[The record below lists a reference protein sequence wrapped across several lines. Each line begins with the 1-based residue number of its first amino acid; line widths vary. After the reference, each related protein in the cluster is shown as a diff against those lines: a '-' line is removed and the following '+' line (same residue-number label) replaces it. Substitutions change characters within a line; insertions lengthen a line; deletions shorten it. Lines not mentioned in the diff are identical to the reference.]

1 LILSEVQFPAA
12 AVTSESAER
21 LFVGGSELA
30 DLMKRFDWADTP
42 IGVPEFWPQSLKT
55 AVRIM
60 LTSQQPIWIGWG
72 EALIYLYNDPYK
84 SIIGGKHPWALGR
97 PASAVWREIWGD
109 IAPLLA
115 KAMAGDEGTYVEAQ
129 LLIMERNGFP
139 EETYYTFS
147 YSPIPTDDGS
157 PGGIFCANTDDTQ
170 RVISERQLSL
180 LRELASSAA
189 ESRSVQQACE
199 HSARALL
206 TDPQD
211 LPFAM
216 IYMIEP
222 GSGVARLAALSGIA
236 PDHPAVK
243 PTLPLDATGPWPL
256 AEVLQRHEPRL
267 VDNLPEAFGFDF
279 PSGGWRQRPDK
290 AVVLPIVS
298 SGEAGRS
305 GFVIAGLNPFRLYDK
320 RYADFLDLVGAQV
333 TAAVNNGDAY
343 EEERRRAEALAEI
356 DRAKTAFFSNV
367 SHEFRTPL
375 TLMLSPL
382 EEVLAKPDGQTLSD
396 HRPLLDIAHRN
407 GMRLLKLVN
416 TLLDFSRI
424 EAGRVTASYEPV
436 DLAALTAELASNF
449 RSAID
454 KAGLRLNIDAPPLP
468 QAVYVDRDMWE
479 KIVLNLLS
487 NAFKFTFE
495 GEIAVAVKVATDGD
509 HAEISVRDTGTGIPA
524 AELPHVF
531 ERFRRVD
538 GARGRSF
545 EGSGIGLALV
555 QELVKW
561 HGGDIRVES
570 ELDRGSVFTV
580 TIPFGTAHL
589 PADRLNASP
598 AQASTGIRAQAYL
611 DEAMG
616 WLSGGE
622 TIDRPHASSSEDLG
636 VDVSAVTARKDRVL
650 LADDNPDMRD
660 YVCRLLGEKYEV
672 EAVADG
678 QAALEAAWRQRP
690 DLVLSDVMMPR
701 LDGFSLLNALRND
714 SELRDVPII
723 LLSARA
729 GEEAKIEGLEAGAD
743 DYLVKPFSA
752 RELLARAAANI
763 ELSRARSQS
772 ARLVQEE
779 SQILEL
785 LHKVGTSV
793 AAELNLERAVQI
805 VTDAATALTGAAFGS
820 FFYNVLDARGES
832 YMLYTLSGVAREAFA
847 GFPMPRNTA
856 VFAPTFNGE
865 GIIRS
870 DDILADTRY
879 GKSEPHHGMPKG
891 HLPVRSYLSAPVV
904 SRSGEVLGGLFFG
917 HPEPGIFT
925 DRSERILAGIAT
937 QAAIAIDNARLFQ
950 AAERE
955 VAERRAAEDQL
966 RRLNETLY
974 QSEQALR
981 ERESELA
988 RVQHIAKVAGIV
1000 VDLRDGGFRNGQRS
1014 PEYRAIH
1021 GLPDHADDTHE
1032 GWVARLHP
1040 DDRAR
1045 TERQFL
1051 DAVKGTGEQ
1060 YSSEYRII
1068 RPSDGQVRWIA
1079 TESRIERTPDGK
1091 PLRLIGAHIDI
1102 TDRAVAKGLLQE
1114 SEERFRLIANSA
1126 PVPMW
1131 VSTLVGTRAFANQ
1144 AYLDFLGAS
1153 YEEALVFDWRKVLH
1167 PEDLP
1172 RILQEQI
1179 AGEASRKPF
1188 VLEARYRRADGEW
1201 RWMRSESQPR
1211 WDPQGKHIGF
1221 IGVAHD
1227 VTVAKQAEI
1236 ELRHLN
1242 QSLSVQVARRT
1253 RERDRIWNVSEDL
1266 LLVLDQRGQWLST
1279 NPAWTAAT
1287 GWSETELASSGQ
1299 AGDPNR
1305 VLRRACARLTQLLLA
1320 GAATRFDV
1328 HFPHR
1333 DGTSR
1338 WISWTAT
1345 MDEDVIYAVGRDVT
1359 AEREAQETLRR
1370 TEEALRQSQKLEAMG
1385 QLTGGVAHD
1394 FNNLLMPII
1403 GSLDMLQRRQV
1414 GGEREQRL
1422 IGGALHSADRAK
1434 TLVQRLLAFA
1444 RRQPLQSVAVNVTEL
1459 VTGMAELIE
1468 STTGPQIQV
1477 VVDVASDV
1485 PYANAD
1491 PNQLEMAILNL
1502 SVNARDAM
1510 TQGGTLRISASAES
1524 VLAGHRSTLKPGS
1537 YVRISVAD
1545 TGTGMEE
1552 AVLARAI
1559 EPFFS
1564 TKGIGKG
1571 TGLGLSMVHGL
1582 ATQLGGALTIS
1593 SKPGLGTNVE
1603 LWLPVNDKAST
1614 PIPIVPDTG
1623 QAGRTTGT
1631 ALLVDDDDMV
1641 RMSTADM
1648 LAELGFIVLEASSA
1662 EEALRLVE
1670 RGEHFDVLVTD
1681 HLMPGMTGVD
1691 LAHAVRAR
1699 LPGKP
1704 VLIISGF
1711 AEADGIA
1718 SDLPRLTKPF
1728 RQAELAAS
1736 VAALRS

>member
-1 LILSEVQFPAA
+1 
-12 AVTSESAER
+12 
-21 LFVGGSELA
+21 
-30 DLMKRFDWADTP
+30 MKRFDWASTP
-42 IGVPEFWPQSLKT
+42 IGVPDSWPQSLKT

-72 EALIYLYNDPYK
+72 EELIYLYNDPYK

-97 PASAVWREIWGD
+97 SISVVWREIWDD

-170 RVISERQLSL
+170 AVIGERQLSL

-199 HSARALL
+199 QSARALL

-216 IYMIEP
+216 IYMIDP
-222 GSGVARLAALSGIA
+222 GSGVARLAALSGIE

-243 PTLPLDATGPWPL
+243 LALPLDAEGIWPL
-256 AEVLQRHEPRL
+256 AEVLQQHEPRL
-267 VDNLPEAFGFDF
+267 VGNLSEAFGFDF
-279 PSGGWRQRPDK
+279 PSGGWRRRPSH
-290 AVVLPIVS
+290 AVVLPILS

-320 RYADFLDLVGAQV
+320 RYAGFLDLVAGQI

-343 EEERRRAEALAEI
+343 EEERRRAEALAEV
-356 DRAKTAFFSNV
+356 DRAKIAFFSNV

-382 EEVLAKPDGQTLSD
+382 EEVLAKPEGQMISD
-396 HRPLLDIAHRN
+396 HRPLLDIAYRN

-424 EAGRVTASYEPV
+424 EAGRVSASYEPV

-454 KAGLRLNIDAPPLP
+454 KAGLRLKIDAAPLS
-468 QAVYVDRDMWE
+468 QAVYVDREMWE

-495 GEIAVAVKVATDGD
+495 GEIGVAVKVAADGD
-509 HAEISVRDTGTGIPA
+509 HAEIMVRDTGTGIPS

-570 ELDRGSVFTV
+570 ELDRGSVFTI
-580 TIPFGTAHL
+580 TLPFGTSHL
-589 PADRLNASP
+589 PAARLTASP
-598 AQASTGIRAQAYL
+598 AQVSTNVRAQAYL
-611 DEAMG
+611 DETMG
-616 WLSGGE
+616 WLAGE
-622 TIDRPHASSSEDLG
+622 AAIERPHASSSEDLG
-636 VDVSAVTARKDRVL
+636 LDVSAAATRKDRVL

-660 YVCRLLGEKYEV
+660 YVCRLLGEQYEV

-701 LDGFSLLNALRND
+701 LDGFNLLKALRND
-714 SELRDVPII
+714 SKLRDVPVI

-729 GEEAKIEGLEAGAD
+729 GEAAKIEGLEAGAD
-743 DYLVKPFSA
+743 AYLVKPFSA
-752 RELLARAAANI
+752 RELLARVAANI
-763 ELSRARSQS
+763 ELSLARSQN
-772 ARLVQEE
+772 AKLLQEE
-779 SQILEL
+779 TQILEL

-793 AAELNLERAVQI
+793 AAELNLERVVQT
-805 VTDAATALTGAAFGS
+805 VTDAATELTGAAFGS
-820 FFYNVLDARGES
+820 FFYNSRDERGEG
-832 YMLYTLSGVAREAFA
+832 YMLYTLSGVEREAFA
-847 GFPMPRNTA
+847 KFPMPRKTA
-856 VFAPTFNGE
+856 IFGPTFDGE
-865 GIIRS
+865 GIVRS
-870 DDILADTRY
+870 DDILRDPRY
-879 GKSEPHHGMPKG
+879 GKNDPHHGMPKG
-891 HLPVRSYLSAPVV
+891 HLPVRSYLAASVV
-904 SRSGEVLGGLFFG
+904 SRSGEVLGGMFFG
-917 HPEPGIFT
+917 HPDPGVFT
-925 DRSERILAGIAT
+925 DRSERILTGIAA

-955 VAERRAAEDQL
+955 VAERRAAEDAL

-974 QSEQALR
+974 RSEQALR
-981 ERESELA
+981 ERENELA

-1000 VDLRDGGFRNGQRS
+1000 VDLRDGGFRNEGRS

-1021 GLPDHADDTHE
+1021 GLSDDADDSHE
-1032 GWVARLHP
+1032 SWIARLHP

-1045 TERQFL
+1045 TVQQFL
-1051 DAVKGTGEQ
+1051 DAVRGTGEQ

-1079 TESRIERTPDGK
+1079 TESRIDRTPDGQ

-1102 TDRAVAKGLLQE
+1102 TDRALAKGLLQE
-1114 SEERFRLIANSA
+1114 SEQRFRLIANSA
-1126 PVPMW
+1126 PMPMW

-1172 RILQEQI
+1172 RILQEQVV
-1179 AGEASRKPF
+1179 GEASRKPF

-1211 WDPQGKHIGF
+1211 WDPSGQHVGF

-1253 RERDRIWNVSEDL
+1253 RERDRIWNVSQDL
-1266 LLVLDQRGQWLST
+1266 LLVLDQRGRWLST
-1279 NPAWTAAT
+1279 NPAWTVAT
-1287 GWSETELASSGQ
+1287 GWSEAELSSSGQ
-1299 AGDPNR
+1299 SGDQSR
-1305 VLRRACARLTQLLLA
+1305 MLRRACAQLTQLLLA
-1320 GAATRFDV
+1320 GQATRFDAQ
-1328 HFPHR
+1328 FPHR
-1333 DGTSR
+1333 DGSAC

-1345 MDEDVIYAVGRDVT
+1345 MDDDVIYAVGRDVT
-1359 AEREAQETLRR
+1359 TEREAQETLRL

-1444 RRQPLQSVAVNVTEL
+1444 RRQPLQSVAVDVTEL
-1459 VTGMAELIE
+1459 VMGMAELIE

-1477 VVDVASDV
+1477 VVDVAKDV
-1485 PYANAD
+1485 PFADAD

-1510 TQGGTLRISASAES
+1510 TQGGTLRISASSES

-1545 TGTGMEE
+1545 TGTGMDE

-1603 LWLPVNDKAST
+1603 LWLPVNDKASN
-1614 PIPIVPDTG
+1614 PIEIIADTG

-1648 LAELGFIVLEASSA
+1648 LAELGFLVLEASSA
-1662 EEALRLVE
+1662 EEALKIVE
-1670 RGEHFDVLVTD
+1670 TGEHFDVLVTD

-1691 LAHAVRAR
+1691 LAHAVRAL
-1699 LPGKP
+1699 LPATP

-1711 AEADGIA
+1711 ADAEGVA

-1736 VAALRS
+1736 VSGLFS